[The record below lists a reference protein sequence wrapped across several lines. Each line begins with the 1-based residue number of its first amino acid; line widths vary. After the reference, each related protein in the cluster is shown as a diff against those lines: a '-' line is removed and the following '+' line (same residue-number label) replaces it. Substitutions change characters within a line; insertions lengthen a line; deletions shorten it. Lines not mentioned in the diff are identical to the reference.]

1 MLCCQM
7 CSSVTH
13 RFRVLIRLPHVKNC
27 PFFLYEDE
35 FIFALVFELCR
46 GKEIRK
52 RKARLSRFESAF
64 VRETEIVLFV
74 LCMCA
79 IGDVV
84 LQGAV
89 RFVVVWLFCDFCIN
103 SEEYDTRLH
112 TVTYIL
118 LLIARNCSRVS
129 IYHLYCREKQ

>member
-1 MLCCQM
+1 MN
-7 CSSVTH
+7 
-13 RFRVLIRLPHVKNC
+13 FRSEIPT
-27 PFFLYEDE
+27 
-35 FIFALVFELCR
+35 ALVSELCR
-46 GKEIRK
+46 GKEIRE
-52 RKARLSRFESAF
+52 RKTRLSRFEFAF
-64 VRETEIVLFV
+64 VRATEIVLFV